1 MWLLIEFLRSLEK
14 DIKHKFE
21 KAGSHNSKGRKVLT
35 QIRFIKNMAFIIIV
49 THAITLILWNIP
61 ATKKIGET
69 ILTTSGII
77 GINAGTL
84 VQNLIANLLVAETNE
99 STLRRRVPISLM
111 TATDK

>member
-21 KAGSHNSKGRKVLT
+21 KAGSHNSKDRKVFS
-35 QIRFIKNMAFIIIV
+35 QIRFIKNMAFIIIA
-49 THAITLILWNIP
+49 THAITVILWNIP

-69 ILTTSGII
+69 IFTTSGII
-77 GINAGTL
+77 GINAGTV
-84 VQNLIANLLVAETNE
+84 VQNSIANLLVTETNE
-99 STLRRRVPISLM
+99 STLRHRVPVSLM